1 MEERKEIYFKN
12 RIEWREWLSINHSS
26 SKGVYLIFYK
36 LSCEKES
43 MRWEEAVKEALCYG
57 WIDSVVKKIDD
68 EKRKQLFTPRKPK
81 SGWSKLN
88 KDHIKKLI
96 ENNEM
101 HESGLQKIQI
111 AKEDGSWSMSDNAEN
126 LIILDDLKKEFDNN
140 PIAFENFQA
149 FSKSHKKAYLHWLYS
164 AKREET
170 RKKRLLEIIDL
181 CEQNIKSR
189 N

>member
-1 MEERKEIYFKN
+1 MEKIKEIYFKN

-26 SKGVYLIFYK
+26 SKGLYLIFHK
-36 LSCEKES
+36 VSSKKES

-68 EKRKQLFTPRKPK
+68 EKRKQLFSPRKPK

-96 ENNEM
+96 AKDLL
-101 HESGLQKIQI
+101 HDSGLQKIKN
-111 AKEDGSWSMSDNAEN
+111 AKADGSWSISDNAEN
-126 LIILDDLKKEFDNN
+126 LIITNELKKEFDKNK
-140 PIAFENFQA
+140 IAFKNFQT
-149 FSKSHKKAYLHWLYS
+149 FSKSYKKAYLHWLYS
-164 AKREET
+164 AKRKET
-170 RKKRLLEIIDL
+170 RKKRLIEIINL

-189 N
+189 

>member
-1 MEERKEIYFKN
+1 MEKKKEIYFKN
-12 RIEWREWLSINHSS
+12 RFEWRDWLSINHKS
-26 SKGVYLIFYK
+26 SKGVYLYFYK
-36 LSCEKES
+36 LSSEKES
-43 MRWEEAVKEALCYG
+43 MRWEEAVREALCFG

-88 KDHIKKLI
+88 KEHIKKLI
-96 ENNEM
+96 ENNQM
-101 HESGLQKIQI
+101 HESGLQRIKIAQ
-111 AKEDGSWSMSDNAEN
+111 KDGSWSVSDDAEN
-126 LIILDDLKKEFDNN
+126 VIIRPDLKKEFDKNK
-140 PIAFENFQA
+140 IAFKNFQA
-149 FSKSHKKAYLHWLYS
+149 FSKSSKKAYLHWLYS

-170 RKKRLLEIIDL
+170 RKKRIIEIIDL

>member
-1 MEERKEIYFKN
+1 MVDREEIYFKN
-12 RIEWREWLSINHSS
+12 KDEWRDWLSKNHKS
-26 SKGVYLIFYK
+26 SKGVYLFFYK
-36 LSCEKES
+36 VSSSKES
-43 MRWEEAVKEALCYG
+43 MRWEEAVKEALCFG

-68 EKRKQLFTPRKPK
+68 EKRKQLFTPRKLK

-88 KDHIKKLI
+88 KEHIKKLI
-96 ENNEM
+96 ADDLM
-101 HESGLQKIQI
+101 HESGLQKIEI
-111 AKEDGSWSMSDNAEN
+111 AKNNGSWSISDDAEN
-126 LIILDDLKKEFDNN
+126 LIIRDEFKKEFDNN
-140 PIAFENFQA
+140 QIAFENFQA

-170 RKKRLLEIIDL
+170 IKKRMIEIISL

>member
-1 MEERKEIYFKN
+1 MEKRKEIYFKN
-12 RIEWREWLSINHSS
+12 RIEWREWLSINHNS

-36 LSCEKES
+36 LSSEKES

-57 WIDSVVKKIDD
+57 WIDSVAKKIDD

-88 KDHIKKLI
+88 KDRIKKLI
-96 ENNEM
+96 ANNLL
-101 HESGLQKIQI
+101 HESGLQKIKI
-111 AKEDGSWSMSDNAEN
+111 AKKDGSWSIRDNAEN
-126 LIILDDLKKEFDNN
+126 LIIPNDLKKKFDKNK
-140 PIAFENFQA
+140 IAFKNFQA
-149 FSKSHKKAYLHWLYS
+149 FSKSYKKAYLHWLYS

-170 RKKRLLEIIDL
+170 RKKQLIEIINL